1 MENREKVRVHLIF
14 KGYVQGVGF
23 RYTAFHA
30 ANMYGLTG
38 WVKNE
43 WDGSVTAEAQGDRA
57 SIDAFITKIRSG
69 RYIDVTDMSVAT
81 IVPVDDERSFQIKY

>member
-1 MENREKVRVHLIF
+1 MSKVRVHVKF

-23 RYTAFHA
+23 RYTAFHT

-43 WDGSVTAEAQGDRA
+43 WDGSVTAEAQGTMEEIQQWIA
-57 SIDAFITKIRSG
+57 AVKSG
-69 RYIDVTDMSVAT
+69 TYIDVMDMTMAT
-81 IVPVDDERSFQIKY
+81 IPVEEDERTFEIKY

>member
-1 MENREKVRVHLIF
+1 MKEIIRVHLIF

-43 WDGSVTAEAQGDRA
+43 WNGSVTVEAQGDRD
-57 SIDAFITKIRSG
+57 SIDAFIEKVRSG
-69 RYIDVTDMSVAT
+69 RYIEVMDMSMAT
-81 IVPVDDERSFQIKY
+81 IPLKDEKTFEIKY

>member
-1 MENREKVRVHLIF
+1 MSETIRVHLNF

-43 WDGSVTAEAQGDRA
+43 WDGSVTVEAQGDKD
-57 SIDAFITKIRSG
+57 SIDMFITKVKSG
-69 RYIDVTDMSVAT
+69 RFIDVMDMTMAT
-81 IVPVDDERSFQIKY
+81 IPSKDERSFEIKY

>member
-1 MENREKVRVHLIF
+1 MSEKETVRVHLIF

-57 SIDAFITKIRSG
+57 SIDEFIIKVKSG
-69 RYIDVTDMSVAT
+69 RFIDVLDMSVAT
-81 IVPVDDERSFQIKY
+81 IPPVEGERSFQIKY

>member
-1 MENREKVRVHLIF
+1 MSETIRVHLNF

-43 WDGSVTAEAQGDRA
+43 WDGSVTVEAQGDKD
-57 SIDAFITKIRSG
+57 SIDMFITKVKSG
-69 RYIDVTDMSVAT
+69 RFIDVMDMTMAT
-81 IVPVDDERSFQIKY
+81 IPPKDERSFEIKY